1 MSTPHNVYSSFK
13 NDLLYLLLFF
23 FCFHLP
29 TTGQYAPFGYFVE
42 GIDIMKNLQAGDEIS
57 ATYVNEWGKLNL
69 KRIRGTSFANAINSN
84 EDDDE

>member
-1 MSTPHNVYSSFK
+1 M
-13 NDLLYLLLFF
+13 
-23 FCFHLP
+23 
-29 TTGQYAPFGYFVE
+29 E

-69 KRIRGTSFANAINSN
+69 KRIRGTSFANAIHSN